1 MKKSLQYIV
10 SGLTFI
16 FLVIACTKEITE
28 DLVVF
33 FKVEFSETNIDAFV
47 DTKEE
52 SSFTIVGASDIAA
65 GDYQIKYNVTEGS
78 GSYFLNTIEVTENEF
93 VDLPE
98 GPQYTIEYL
107 ATSIGTNKVTITI
120 KDGLDREE
128 EFVLTYNVNDT
139 DFTFDVVP
147 TEEGT
152 YVNGEIDLN
161 LSIAEISEATYE
173 VQYVFN
179 APVDISTQGAG
190 SIGVDDTLIE
200 PETLVEIPVGDTSWQ
215 FTGLTI
221 GMVEIEFTVTSSL
234 GVSKTKTLQIE
245 VGDTPDFTFT
255 ATLDNDTIYTTNSGA
270 VINFVITET
279 TGASSYVMNYRTSNT
294 GNIMY
299 NGETY
304 QAGDNIPIQA
314 GASIGTYTGTSEGE
328 HTLDFRVDNS
338 NTVTV
343 SREASLILNF
353 RDPDG
358 TPPVIELIGASEITV
373 NVGDSFTDPGATAS
387 DDIDGDISA
396 NITVS
401 GAVDTDVPG
410 SYTLVYSVE
419 DSSGNTSS
427 VERIVNVVD
436 NIPPVITIIG
446 DNPLVVRVDDT
457 FNDPGA
463 TATDNVDGDISSAIM
478 VTGSVN
484 VNVVGEYVLTY
495 TVSDTAGNE
504 VSETRSVNVISDN
517 PPVITLVGDNPLE
530 ISFGEVFS
538 DPGATASDDI
548 DGNITDQIQTSGTVD
563 VNTLGGYT
571 ITYTVSDSSGNTTE
585 VMRTVNVVDNTSP
598 VITLEGTNPF
608 LVNIGNVFNDPGAN
622 ANDNVDGNLTAD
634 IIVSGTIDVNTPG
647 DYVLTYSVEDSSG
660 NSATITRTVRVIDNI
675 PPVIAL
681 IGASTITISQGG
693 SYTDP
698 GATASDN
705 VDGNITAQIVTTG
718 NVNVNVPASYTIE
731 YNVQDTAGN
740 DAMEVVRTIVVES
753 SINFNRLTGVLTAP
767 AGATVEVSMSSGGTG
782 SGNAVIEARST
793 NNTNLGIG
801 ITCWG
806 LTGGAQCLDAD
817 GDGSDETSGFTFT
830 MPTDGIANFTGSH
843 TPDGTSINSGT
854 SFSIQ
859 VAGETFNE
867 NMGPGNEIPQ

>member
-10 SGLTFI
+10 SGLTFV
-16 FLVIACTKEITE
+16 FLVFACTKEITE

-52 SSFTIVGASDIAA
+52 SSFSIVGAGDIEA
-65 GDYQIKYNVTEGS
+65 GDYQIKYNVTEGT
-78 GSYFLNTIEVTENEF
+78 GSYFLNTIEVVENEF

-98 GPQYTIEYL
+98 GPEYTIEYL

-128 EFVLTYNVNDT
+128 EFILTYNVNDT

-147 TEEGT
+147 SSEGT

-173 VQYVFN
+173 VQYVFK
-179 APVDISTQGAG
+179 APVDISTQGTG
-190 SIGVDDTLIE
+190 SIGVDGTSIE

-215 FTGLTI
+215 FTGLTV

-245 VGDTPDFTFT
+245 IGDTPDFTFT
-255 ATLDNDTIYTTNSGA
+255 ATLDSDTVYTTNSGA
-270 VINFVITET
+270 VVNFVITET
-279 TGASSYVMNYRTSNT
+279 TGTSSYVMNYRTSNT

-314 GASIGTYTGTSEGE
+314 GASIGTYIGTSEGE

-358 TPPVIELIGASEITV
+358 TPPVIELIGSSEITV
-373 NVGDSFTDPGATAS
+373 NIGDSFTDPGATAS

-401 GAVDTDVPG
+401 GSVDTNVPG

-419 DSSGNTSS
+419 DSSGNTTS

-446 DNPLVVRVDDT
+446 DNPFVVRLGDA

-463 TATDNVDGDISSAIM
+463 TATDNVDGNISSGITL
-478 VTGSVN
+478 TGSVN

-495 TVSDTAGNE
+495 TVSDIAGNE
-504 VSETRSVNVISDN
+504 VSETRTVNVISDN

-530 ISFGEVFS
+530 LSFGVVFS

-548 DGNITDQIQTSGTVD
+548 DGDITDQIQTSGTVD
-563 VNTLGGYT
+563 VNTLGGYV
-571 ITYTVSDSSGNTTE
+571 ITYSVSDSSGNTTE
-585 VMRTVNVVDNTSP
+585 VTRTVNVVDNTSP

-634 IIVSGTIDVNTPG
+634 ITVSGIVDVNTPG
-647 DYVLTYSVEDSSG
+647 DYVLTYSVEDFSG
-660 NSATITRTVRVIDNI
+660 NSATITRIVRVIDNI
-675 PPVIAL
+675 PPVITL
-681 IGASTITISQGG
+681 IGASTITILQGG
-693 SYTDP
+693 SYTDS

-718 NVNVNVPASYTIE
+718 NVNVNIPASYTIE
-731 YNVQDTAGN
+731 YNVQDAAGN
-740 DAMEVVRTIVVES
+740 NATEVVRTIIVES
-753 SINFNRLTGVLTAP
+753 NINFNRLTGVLTAP

-817 GDGSDETSGFTFT
+817 GDGSDETSGFTFI